1 MYFCNNCK
9 KHGALNETDSSQF
22 YRKKTAP
29 TVDVI
34 YDKLKEIYSRSSYEF
49 LYGRKT
55 LKKI

>member
-9 KHGALNETDSSQF
+9 KHGALNETVHSF

-49 LYGRKT
+49 LYGPTT
-55 LKKI
+55 LKKT